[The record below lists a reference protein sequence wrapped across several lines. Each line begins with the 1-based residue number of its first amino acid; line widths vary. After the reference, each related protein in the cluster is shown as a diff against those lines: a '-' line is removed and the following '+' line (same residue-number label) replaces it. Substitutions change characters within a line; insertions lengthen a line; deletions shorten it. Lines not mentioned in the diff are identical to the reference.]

1 MCPVFQTISKWA
13 VIDRDSRE
21 LAGVNKLKLAPGGN
35 D

>member
-21 LAGVNKLKLAPGGN
+21 LAGVEQTEACAERE
-35 D
+35 